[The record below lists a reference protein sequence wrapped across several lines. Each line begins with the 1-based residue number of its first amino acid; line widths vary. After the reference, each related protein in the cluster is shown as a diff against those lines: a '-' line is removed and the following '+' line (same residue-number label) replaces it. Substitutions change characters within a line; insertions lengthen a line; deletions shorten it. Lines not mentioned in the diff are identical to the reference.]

1 MCTPR
6 SRRLRAALVPSNF
19 FLDSTPLTTLDWNP
33 SLHPTLPTPG
43 WKILCLAWSPRNLAH
58 PPSSMLN
65 TAGCTP
71 WVCETRGRAGS
82 YSSRPLDARP
92 LPIEKL
98 GPLACRDY
106 GRSGS
111 RFAQQEGASV
121 LSGGLRAGPPGSKE
135 GALFELDTCAL
146 LRLKGRRARGGGEK
160 RVEETCSA
168 RTQEGLS

>member
-1 MCTPR
+1 MSGLESPK
-6 SRRLRAALVPSNF
+6 SGSSAAFDAQHRRLHALG
-19 FLDSTPLTTLDWNP
+19 
-33 SLHPTLPTPG
+33 LP
-43 WKILCLAWSPRNLAH
+43 
-58 PPSSMLN
+58 
-65 TAGCTP
+65 
-71 WVCETRGRAGS
+71 ETRGRAGS
-82 YSSRPLDARP
+82 YSPRPLDARP

-98 GPLACRDY
+98 RPLACRDY

-111 RFAQQEGASV
+111 PFAQQEGAPV